1 MKKLLTLAAACAAVL
16 ALVVPSATAIT
27 GNYQKDFVH
36 DYVGLL
42 VFYTSRTP
50 PATSSATAVPGR

>member
-16 ALVVPSATAIT
+16 ALVVQSATAIT

-42 VFYTSRTP
+42 VFYT
-50 PATSSATAVPGR
+50 

>member
-16 ALVVPSATAIT
+16 ALLVPSATAIT

-36 DYVGLL
+36 DYVGLV
-42 VFYTSRTP
+42 VFYTEP
-50 PATSSATAVPGR
+50 NEPATSSATAARGR